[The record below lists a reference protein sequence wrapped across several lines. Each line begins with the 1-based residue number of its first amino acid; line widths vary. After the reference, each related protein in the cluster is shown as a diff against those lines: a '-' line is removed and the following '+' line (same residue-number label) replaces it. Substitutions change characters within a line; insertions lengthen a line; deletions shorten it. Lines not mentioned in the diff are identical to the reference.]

1 MLVSSSDDDVLA
13 GWRHFSPLWNPS
25 EHEETRFFFL
35 HINFYLFWIFFRHIL
50 HLETRSFLFLSFEE
64 FFLSPLG
71 FNPLFHKSTPENHWL
86 LLLHVMNQISM
97 KKRRKNPSRPPCLL
111 VKHPFSSK
119 LKIKSEN
126 NNFDKLP
133 TLNNFLDLN
142 SSDDLA
148 TQYSIKEEN
157 WKWSIKFLNIKN

>member
-25 EHEETRFFFL
+25 EHEETRFFFSIL
-35 HINFYLFWIFFRHIL
+35 IFIFFNFFRHIL

>member
-1 MLVSSSDDDVLA
+1 ML
-13 GWRHFSPLWNPS
+13 
-25 EHEETRFFFL
+25 EK
-35 HINFYLFWIFFRHIL
+35 RHIL

-133 TLNNFLDLN
+133 TLNNFLDL
-142 SSDDLA
+142 
-148 TQYSIKEEN
+148 K
-157 WKWSIKFLNIKN
+157 

>member
-25 EHEETRFFFL
+25 EHEETRFFFSIL
-35 HINFYLFWIFFRHIL
+35 IFIFFNFFSGIFCTWKQDHFSFSPLKNFFYLLWVLIHFSTNQLQKTIGYYYCMWWIK
-50 HLETRSFLFLSFEE
+50 FL
-64 FFLSPLG
+64 
-71 FNPLFHKSTPENHWL
+71 W
-86 LLLHVMNQISM
+86 

>member
-1 MLVSSSDDDVLA
+1 MKKQDF
-13 GWRHFSPLWNPS
+13 FSILIFI
-25 EHEETRFFFL
+25 FFDF
-35 HINFYLFWIFFRHIL
+35 FFRHIL

-157 WKWSIKFLNIKN
+157 WK